1 MLRKR
6 FERLQTKLKAIAMS
20 DTLINLQR
28 RQQSAGDL
36 ASVVR
41 AMKAM
46 ASSNITQYE
55 MAVQSLQEYYRTISL
70 GLYACLRNERLAMI
84 SNAGSVQD
92 QKTIAVIFGS
102 DQGLVGRFND
112 TITSFAQEKLK
123 HISGEIEIWS
133 VGERTYSL
141 LLDAG
146 RKSAKLF
153 NVPHSVSAIT
163 PLVNNILI
171 KSEEFRQK
179 HQFYNFYIF
188 YNSPITGV
196 GYQQEIRQL
205 FPPDEK
211 WYSEISKTEWPS
223 QNLPE
228 VIGGNESTLRTL
240 ISEYLFVSLYKAS
253 AESLAAENASRL
265 EAMER
270 AEKNIDEMLEELN
283 RGYNSLRQST
293 IDEEL
298 FDVIAGFEA
307 LKKVD
312 R

>member
-1 MLRKR
+1 
-6 FERLQTKLKAIAMS
+6 MS

-28 RQQSAGDL
+28 RRQSAGDL

-70 GLYACLRNERLAMI
+70 GLYACFENERLSVI
-84 SNAGSVQD
+84 SNEGNRKD
-92 QKTIAVIFGS
+92 RKTIAVIFGS

-112 TITSFAQEKLK
+112 TISSFAQETLK
-123 HISGEIEIWS
+123 DLPGDVEIWA

-146 RKSAKLF
+146 RTSTKLF
-153 NVPHSVSAIT
+153 NVPNSVSAIT
-163 PLVNNILI
+163 PLVNHILI
-171 KSEEFRQK
+171 KSEEIRQEN
-179 HQFYNFYIF
+179 QFYDFYIF
-188 YNSPITGV
+188 YNSPLTGV
-196 GYQQEIRQL
+196 GYQQEKRQL
-205 FPPDEK
+205 FPPDEN
-211 WYSEISKTEWPS
+211 WYSEISKMEWPS
-223 QNLPE
+223 ENLPQ
-228 VIGGNESTLRTL
+228 VIGGAERTLRTL

-253 AESLAAENASRL
+253 AESLASENASRL

-270 AEKNIDEMLEELN
+270 AEKNIDEMLVELN

-307 LKKVD
+307 LKKD
-312 R
+312 DPYTS

>member
-1 MLRKR
+1 
-6 FERLQTKLKAIAMS
+6 MS

-28 RQQSAGDL
+28 RRQSAGDL

-70 GLYACLRNERLAMI
+70 GLYACFENEKLSVI
-84 SNAGSVQD
+84 SNEGNKKD
-92 QKTIAVIFGS
+92 RKTIAVIFGS

-112 TITSFAQEKLK
+112 TISSFAQETLK
-123 HISGEIEIWS
+123 DLPGDVEIWA

-146 RKSAKLF
+146 RTSTKLF
-153 NVPHSVSAIT
+153 NVPNSVSAIT
-163 PLVNNILI
+163 PLVNHILI
-171 KSEEFRQK
+171 KSEEIRQEN
-179 HQFYNFYIF
+179 QFYDFYIF
-188 YNSPITGV
+188 YNSPLTGV
-196 GYQQEIRQL
+196 GYQQEKRQL
-205 FPPDEK
+205 FPPDEN
-211 WYSEISKTEWPS
+211 WYSEISKMEWPS
-223 QNLPE
+223 ENLPQ
-228 VIGGNESTLRTL
+228 VIGGAERTLRTL

-253 AESLAAENASRL
+253 AESLASENASRL

-270 AEKNIDEMLEELN
+270 AEKNIDEMLVELN

-307 LKKVD
+307 LKKD
-312 R
+312 DPYIS

>member
-1 MLRKR
+1 
-6 FERLQTKLKAIAMS
+6 MS

-28 RQQSAGDL
+28 RRQSAGDL

-55 MAVQSLQEYYRTISL
+55 TAVASLQEYYHTISL
-70 GLYACLRNERLAMI
+70 GLYACLRNERIAVVP
-84 SNAGSVQD
+84 SGGTANE
-92 QKTIAVIFGS
+92 QKSIAVIFGS

-112 TITSFAQEKLK
+112 TIVAFAQETLK
-123 HISGEIEIWS
+123 DISGDVELWS

-146 RKSAKLF
+146 HSSTKLF

-163 PLVNNILI
+163 PLVNQILI
-171 KSEEFRQK
+171 KSEALRQK
-179 HQFYNFYIF
+179 SQFYNFYIF
-188 YNSPITGV
+188 YNSPSIGV
-196 GYQQEIRQL
+196 GYQQEKRQL

-211 WYSEISKTEWPS
+211 WYSEISKMKWPS

-228 VIGGNESTLRTL
+228 VIGGTENTLRTL

-307 LKKVD
+307 LKKVY

>member
-1 MLRKR
+1 
-6 FERLQTKLKAIAMS
+6 MS

-28 RQQSAGDL
+28 RRQSAGDL

-70 GLYACLRNERLAMI
+70 GLYACFENEKLSVI
-84 SNAGSVQD
+84 SNEGNKKD
-92 QKTIAVIFGS
+92 RKTIAVIFGS

-112 TITSFAQEKLK
+112 TISSFAQETLK
-123 HISGEIEIWS
+123 DLPGDVEIWA

-146 RKSAKLF
+146 RTSTKLF
-153 NVPHSVSAIT
+153 NVPNSVSAIT
-163 PLVNNILI
+163 PLVNHILI
-171 KSEEFRQK
+171 KSEEIRQK
-179 HQFYNFYIF
+179 NQFYDFYIF
-188 YNSPITGV
+188 YNSPLTGV
-196 GYQQEIRQL
+196 GYQQEKRQL
-205 FPPDEK
+205 FPPDEN
-211 WYSEISKTEWPS
+211 WYSEISKMEWPS
-223 QNLPE
+223 ENLPQ
-228 VIGGNESTLRTL
+228 VIGGAERTLRTL

-253 AESLAAENASRL
+253 AESLASENASRL

-270 AEKNIDEMLEELN
+270 AEKNIDEMLVELN

-307 LKKVD
+307 LKKD
-312 R
+312 DPYIS